1 MNNLHRNE
9 STYFLL
15 HFYFI
20 SNSEDETDHLN
31 LSLRLYKHQFDMII
45 IITLSFVVIDKIT
58 SLSILGDWFCMHY
71 EQHHIKSLMFIK
83 MC

>member
-45 IITLSFVVIDKIT
+45 IITLSVFR
-58 SLSILGDWFCMHY
+58 SHR
-71 EQHHIKSLMFIK
+71 
-83 MC
+83 